1 MGLTADD
8 EEGREGRDAAE
19 SHLEWWCCW
28 YSVGGVF
35 RCRRRQCWLVVSS
48 KQRQKLECMF
58 MSWAEDG
65 SKIGRWC
72 EGGKLFRCKHLM
84 RRPIVWCR

>member
-1 MGLTADD
+1 MAKRTPRKKQVAGEGVSLGRLSFVVGMGLAADD

-35 RCRRRQCWLVVSS
+35 RCRRRQCW
-48 KQRQKLECMF
+48 C
-58 MSWAEDG
+58 W
-65 SKIGRWC
+65 
-72 EGGKLFRCKHLM
+72 
-84 RRPIVWCR
+84 